1 MAFTLLENI
10 SSIYFSV
17 TRITAAK
24 LLIQIQL
31 YQTVDFKKTNKMWP
45 LLLNVGWST
54 PGIPG
59 EIEYFFKIRAF
70 EESEDDQDKKYL
82 GDEAE
87 DPFLGSNI

>member
-1 MAFTLLENI
+1 
-10 SSIYFSV
+10 
-17 TRITAAK
+17 
-24 LLIQIQL
+24 
-31 YQTVDFKKTNKMWP
+31 MWP

-54 PGIPG
+54 LGIPG